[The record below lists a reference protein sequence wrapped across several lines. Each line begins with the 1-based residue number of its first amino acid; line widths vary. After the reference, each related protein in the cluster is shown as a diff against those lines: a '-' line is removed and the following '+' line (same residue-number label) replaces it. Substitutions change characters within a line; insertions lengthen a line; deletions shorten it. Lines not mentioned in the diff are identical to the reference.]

1 MHQAVL
7 VESVLSYLDLKP
19 GQVVL
24 DGTIGSGS
32 HSEAILKA
40 INPGGTLIGL
50 DQDEEAIE
58 RTEKKLKAY
67 GSSRVVFKR
76 LNFRH
81 LDQALSSLNIKQVH
95 AVLLDIGFS
104 SDQLADPKR
113 GFSFQAD
120 GPLDM
125 RMDIRTET
133 SAQDLVAGL
142 SESELITIFRDYGEE
157 RFAGRIARTIVLRR
171 KQSPIKTTAEL
182 KALIEDVVPA
192 KYRHGRIHPAT
203 RVFQALRIAVN
214 DELNALIEALPKA
227 FGSLAPNGKLA
238 VISFHSLE
246 DRIVKRFFVEKKI
259 AGEGKILTKK
269 PVTAGDSEAEAN
281 PRSRSAKLRVIERC

>member
-7 VESVLSYLDLKP
+7 IDSVLSYLDLKP
-19 GQVVL
+19 GQIVL
-24 DGTIGSGS
+24 DGTIGSGG

-58 RTEKKLKAY
+58 RAKKKFKVH
-67 GSSRVVFKR
+67 GNNRVVLGRF
-76 LNFRH
+76 NFRD

-95 AVLLDIGFS
+95 AVLLDIGLS
-104 SDQLADPKR
+104 SNQLGDPGR
-113 GFSFQAD
+113 GFSFQEN

-125 RMDIRTET
+125 RMDRRIET
-133 SAQDLVAGL
+133 TAADLIAGL
-142 SESELITIFRDYGEE
+142 SEVELVAIFRQYGEE
-157 RFAGRIARTIVLRR
+157 RYAGRIAKAIVSRRR
-171 KQSPIKTTAEL
+171 KNPIRTTEAL
-182 KALIEDVVPA
+182 KALIEDVVPV
-192 KYRHGRIHPAT
+192 KYKHGRIHPAT
-203 RVFQALRIAVN
+203 RVFQALRIKVN

-227 FGSLAPNGKLA
+227 FDSLITGGKLA

-246 DRIVKRFFVEKKI
+246 DRIVKRFFIDKKTK
-259 AGEGKILTKK
+259 GDGKILTKK
-269 PVTAGDSEAEAN
+269 PVTATNQEIAIN